1 MNEKIWIEENTD
13 FKENSFQM
21 KIIYVN
27 DEFAKFK
34 RNVWII
40 PIHAENVCNILPR
53 LTDSNGL
60 TNVKLRHELK
70 YYGHFHF

>member
-34 RNVWII
+34 RNV
-40 PIHAENVCNILPR
+40 
-53 LTDSNGL
+53 
-60 TNVKLRHELK
+60 
-70 YYGHFHF
+70 